1 MSESSRL
8 REEIIRLQSELEKRQ
23 KQLSQLQKLC
33 PHDFQETSLTR
44 TCTKCWLTESLYY

>member
-23 KQLSQLQKLC
+23 KQLSQLQKHC
-33 PHDFQETSLTR
+33 AHDFQETSLTR
-44 TCTKCWLTESLYY
+44 TCIKCSLTESLYY